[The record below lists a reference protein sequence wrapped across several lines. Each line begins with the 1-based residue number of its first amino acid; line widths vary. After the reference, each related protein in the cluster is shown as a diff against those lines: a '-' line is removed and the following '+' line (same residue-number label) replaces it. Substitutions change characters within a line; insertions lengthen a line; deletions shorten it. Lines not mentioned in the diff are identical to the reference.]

1 MAAGTADSHLVSRCN
16 DNRMKGQRLRGLRE
30 QHTRLLVSEYAPST
44 TDGREERTMGLHSS
58 WQTAQP
64 GPHLGT
70 AVLKVIQVSGAS
82 TQGHRG

>member
-1 MAAGTADSHLVSRCN
+1 
-16 DNRMKGQRLRGLRE
+16 
-30 QHTRLLVSEYAPST
+30 
-44 TDGREERTMGLHSS
+44 MGLHSS